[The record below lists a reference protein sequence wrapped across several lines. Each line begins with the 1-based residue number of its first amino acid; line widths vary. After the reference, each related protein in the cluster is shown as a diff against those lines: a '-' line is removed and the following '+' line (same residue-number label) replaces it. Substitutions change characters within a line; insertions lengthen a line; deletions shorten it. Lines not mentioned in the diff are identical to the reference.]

1 MNTTATV
8 LLNDVSWNEEQLL
21 AQFVESLLDAR
32 SELAAAKTD
41 RQWSQI
47 LRQACRERRAAN
59 RTEALAAC

>member
-1 MNTTATV
+1 MNTATTL
-8 LLNDVSWNEEQLL
+8 LLNDISWNEEQLL
-21 AQFVESLLDAR
+21 EQIVESLLDAR

-59 RTEALAAC
+59 GTEALAVC